1 MKNLFPKGHPGV
13 RAFLLAFGIF
23 WTVVS
28 LGFVLRNPSVPVL
41 IFLPCVGILII
52 LAVLND
58 RPEESGK
65 AGSPPEGGDKM
76 TVNFLAN
83 LFRRRKTDF
92 PEKKRRNRRQS
103 PPRRSLRPPKRN
115 ASSRASKST
124 KLNSISVLSKRIPP
138 TKEASTPSTLK
149 TSARRT

>member
-1 MKNLFPKGHPGV
+1 MKNLFPKDHPGV
-13 RAFLLAFGIF
+13 RAFLLGLGIF

-52 LAVLND
+52 LAVLEG

-83 LFRRRKTDF
+83 LFRRRKTDS
-92 PEKKRRNRRQS
+92 PAEKRRSIPLPSFLQ
-103 PPRRSLRPPKRN
+103 
-115 ASSRASKST
+115 SRAAFLGKNILYCPYCGTAQKKDYMVCDSCGAG
-124 KLNSISVLSKRIPP
+124 R
-138 TKEASTPSTLK
+138 E
-149 TSARRT
+149 RH

>member
-1 MKNLFPKGHPGV
+1 MKNLFPKDHPGV

-41 IFLPCVGILII
+41 IILPGVGILII

-58 RPEESGK
+58 RPEESGE

-76 TVNFLAN
+76 TVHFLAN

-92 PEKKRRNRRQS
+92 PEKKRRSIPLPSFLQ
-103 PPRRSLRPPKRN
+103 
-115 ASSRASKST
+115 SRAALREKNILYCPYCGTAQKKDYMICDSCGAGR
-124 KLNSISVLSKRIPP
+124 KRH
-138 TKEASTPSTLK
+138 
-149 TSARRT
+149 